1 LIEARLEGRQSIAV
15 IDNAGTHE
23 HSVAEGIEKLKNSLD
38 TILG

>member
-23 HSVAEGIEKLKNSLD
+23 HSVAEGIEKLKNSMD